1 MGITVCPIAV
11 IAAPVGRVW
20 SLVVDP
26 VQWADWADAA
36 LEHVDPPGPT
46 HAGQTFVVSSVG
58 FGRRWR
64 CHFMAEEVDEENHRL
79 RVTAR
84 FPFGVVEHA
93 DLRCVAL
100 DAVTCRVTF
109 G

>member
-1 MGITVCPIAV
+1 MGISVCPIAV
-11 IAAPVGRVW
+11 IAAPVERVW

-26 VQWADWADAA
+26 AQWAYWADAS

-46 HAGQTFVVSSVG
+46 RPGQRFVVSSVG

-64 CHFMAEEVDEENHRL
+64 CHFAVEDVDEDNHRL

-84 FPFGVVEHA
+84 FPFGIVERT
-93 DLRCVAL
+93 DLRCAAL
-100 DAVTCRVTF
+100 DAGTCRVSF

>member
-1 MGITVCPIAV
+1 MGISVCPIAV
-11 IAAPVGRVW
+11 IDAPVERVW

-26 VQWADWADAA
+26 AQWADWADAS

-64 CHFMAEEVDEENHRL
+64 CHFTVEEVDEEHHQR

-93 DLRCVAL
+93 DLRCLAL
-100 DAVTCRVTF
+100 DAITCRVTF